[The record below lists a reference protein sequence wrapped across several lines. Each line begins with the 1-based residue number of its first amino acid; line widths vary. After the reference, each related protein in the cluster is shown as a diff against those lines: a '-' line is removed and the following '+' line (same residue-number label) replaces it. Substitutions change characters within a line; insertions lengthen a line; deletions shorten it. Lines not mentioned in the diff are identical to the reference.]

1 MKTLSVHCSGI
12 LRRAAKMCRVASF
25 RQQVGGRTSLV
36 PCRGVDKIRNRQN
49 QLPHHLPES
58 ELLNTVLQLLAEQG
72 YEGFAEGGRLLVNEA
87 IREERASVLQAQPYG
102 RTETRLGPANG
113 YQAQTVAITFQVPQ
127 VRRKTA
133 FYPSALEKGL
143 RSERAFKL
151 ALAEMYGLGVFTRK
165 VSAIVGKLY
174 GFAVGSTQV
183 SQCSAQSDAELRVW
197 RERPL
202 GAFACLIVDAR
213 CENFRHD
220 GQLLDCAVLIAIG
233 VGPDGKRQII
243 SVNVALS
250 DGEAHWRNFQQSP
263 QARSL
268 RGVEFIVS
276 ADHAGLRNACPDVS
290 PPCPSASASSI
301 SSKTPRPT
309 SPNWTSAPRSPRP
322 FAASLTPRT
331 IRPPTCVAW
340 KSSSPAGIWPQTW
353 QHGWKPTFPQAYPSL
368 PDPSPSTGACAPA
381 SPASFPKKPHSSHWF
396 QPD

>member
-1 MKTLSVHCSGI
+1 
-12 LRRAAKMCRVASF
+12 MCRVASF

-165 VSAIVGKLY
+165 ASAIVGKLY

-263 QARSL
+263 QA
-268 RGVEFIVS
+268 
-276 ADHAGLRNACPDVS
+276 A
-290 PPCPSASASSI
+290 
-301 SSKTPRPT
+301 
-309 SPNWTSAPRSPRP
+309 
-322 FAASLTPRT
+322 
-331 IRPPTCVAW
+331 
-340 KSSSPAGIWPQTW
+340 
-353 QHGWKPTFPQAYPSL
+353 
-368 PDPSPSTGACAPA
+368 
-381 SPASFPKKPHSSHWF
+381 
-396 QPD
+396 

>member
-1 MKTLSVHCSGI
+1 
-12 LRRAAKMCRVASF
+12 MCRVASF

-87 IREERASVLQAQPYG
+87 IHEECTTTIILPPGKNNRRCTEERASVLQAQPYG

-165 VSAIVGKLY
+165 ASAIVGKLY
-174 GFAVGSTQV
+174 GFAVGSPQV

-220 GQLLDCAVLIAIG
+220 GQNHRTLVDGVLVDTGRRKFGSIIG
-233 VGPDGKRQII
+233 DGVHTGIHTSIYPGRKLWPGTSTRP
-243 SVNVALS
+243 
-250 DGEAHWRNFQQSP
+250 GE
-263 QARSL
+263 
-268 RGVEFIVS
+268 IVQ
-276 ADHAGLRNACPDVS
+276 RDV
-290 PPCPSASASSI
+290 
-301 SSKTPRPT
+301 
-309 SPNWTSAPRSPRP
+309 
-322 FAASLTPRT
+322 
-331 IRPPTCVAW
+331 
-340 KSSSPAGIWPQTW
+340 
-353 QHGWKPTFPQAYPSL
+353 H
-368 PDPSPSTGACAPA
+368 
-381 SPASFPKKPHSSHWF
+381 
-396 QPD
+396 